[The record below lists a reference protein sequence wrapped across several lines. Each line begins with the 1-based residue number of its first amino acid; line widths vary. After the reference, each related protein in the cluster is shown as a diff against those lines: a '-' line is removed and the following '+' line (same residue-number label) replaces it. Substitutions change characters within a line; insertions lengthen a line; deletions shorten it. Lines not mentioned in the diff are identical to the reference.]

1 MAGVLAWVVLVG
13 LGFGL
18 LSDAMN
24 SIYPRMTGPR
34 TAVTV
39 GRMHGAFGVG
49 AVIMP
54 LVLAAGGYV
63 TAFLVVGTL
72 ALVAVPLLARTT
84 AAPARPATA
93 PVALDDVRRSV
104 WGFALLFGCY
114 VATESAT
121 AAWIATHL
129 QGVGWGE
136 ASAARW
142 TAAFWL
148 VFTAGRF
155 AVAPLAK
162 RIPPG
167 RLVRLAMPGAAVM
180 LLLASV
186 PVLAPYAFVGAGL
199 FVSPVFPSAMVW
211 LARAVPTARNGTTA
225 AMVAAT
231 AGATLG
237 PAVTGGA
244 GSLAGRASIPVTLAA
259 LAASAGIVADRLVR
273 RVGRG

>member
-1 MAGVLAWVVLVG
+1 
-13 LGFGL
+13 
-18 LSDAMN
+18 
-24 SIYPRMTGPR
+24 
-34 TAVTV
+34 
-39 GRMHGAFGVG
+39 
-49 AVIMP
+49 MP